1 MTEFPR
7 FRSNQDSSFGF
18 GHRMLRGLWGIVWLL
33 AFRPTPRPFHAWR
46 RFLLRLFGAKIGRGA
61 KVFQSAQIW
70 APWNLT
76 LADSAVIGPDVDCY
90 CVAPITVGEQSTVSQ
105 YCYLCSA
112 THDFEDPD
120 FKLVAQ
126 PIVIKDQV
134 WLCAD
139 VFVGQGVTI
148 GQGAVVGARSSVFTD
163 LPAWKVCLGSPA
175 KPYRDRDMRA
185 ADQPNLTLKR

>member
-1 MTEFPR
+1 MTAQLK
-7 FRSNQDSSFGF
+7 FRSNQGSSFGP

-46 RFLLRLFGAKIGRGA
+46 RFLLRLFGARVGRDA
-61 KVFQSAQIW
+61 KVYQSARIW

-105 YCYLCSA
+105 YCYLCTA

-120 FKLVAQ
+120 FSLVPQ
-126 PIVIKDQV
+126 PIILKDQV

-139 VFVGQGVTI
+139 VFVGPGVTI
-148 GQGAVVGARSSVFTD
+148 EQGAVVGARSSVFTN

-175 KPYRDRDMRA
+175 KPHRDRIIRGAGA
-185 ADQPNLTLKR
+185 AGGE